1 MLRSRRRREQLFPS
15 KHAIQ
20 KESQTMSVRTRILI
34 DRIAQDIGEDPS
46 TWRVPR
52 GYPGVACSVLDSIY
66 STGNHYSGVKGLVSR
81 YAALRGADS
90 PKELLDGPAELIA
103 TVEAAG
109 SAEGFADLT
118 NNRWRAW
125 ARNTAPLKS
134 HVALEAAR
142 LLDEAGLTSREEV
155 QRAFEDQSVRQS
167 SEISTAWKRLQGQR
181 SGLTWHYFLMLN
193 GLPGV
198 KADRMIRRFV
208 TRALDLPRTIS
219 AVEASQLVEAAASE
233 IGVGYSTLDHAIW
246 RFEARGE
253 TGP

>member
-1 MLRSRRRREQLFPS
+1 MYTVHEETRQL
-15 KHAIQ
+15 
-20 KESQTMSVRTRILI
+20 TNRTRILI
-34 DRIAQDIGEDPS
+34 DHIAQEIGEDHS

-52 GYPGVACSVLDSIY
+52 GYPGVACAILDALY
-66 STGNHYSGVKGLVSR
+66 STGNHYSGVKNLVSR
-81 YAALRGADS
+81 YAALRGADT
-90 PKELLDGPAELIA
+90 PQELLDGPKELIE
-103 TVEAAG
+103 TVEGAG
-109 SAEGFADLT
+109 GAEKFAELT

-125 ARNTAPLKS
+125 ARSTAPRKS
-134 HVALEAAR
+134 YVALEAAR
-142 LLDEAGLTSREEV
+142 LLEGSGLTSRNAV
-155 QRAFEDQSVRQS
+155 QQGFHGLPMRQTS
-167 SEISTAWKRLQGQR
+167 DLSTAWKRLPGQR

-208 TRALDLPRTIS
+208 TDTLGLPRMIS
-219 AVEASQLVEAAASE
+219 ALEASHLVEAAAAE